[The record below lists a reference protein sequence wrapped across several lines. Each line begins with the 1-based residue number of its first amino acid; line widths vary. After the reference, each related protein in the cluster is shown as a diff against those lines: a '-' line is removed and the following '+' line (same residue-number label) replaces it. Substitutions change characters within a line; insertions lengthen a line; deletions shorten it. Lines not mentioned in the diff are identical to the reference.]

1 MNGPPE
7 LVSCKERAGE
17 KAVVSRDIP
26 AVAPSYTL
34 TRLAARPQLW
44 PPLLSLFPACH
55 FIGL

>member
-26 AVAPSYTL
+26 AAARSQTL
-34 TRLAARPQLW
+34 ARLAASPQLW
-44 PPLLSLFPACH
+44 PPLLPLFPV
-55 FIGL
+55 IS